1 MAHNRKLKKTSYYC
15 YYYIIHSAQHFMGP
29 FILKI
34 FPLFGSEKFT
44 STMFFLLFHYL
55 VFDLLS
61 IGLIF
66 Y

>member
-15 YYYIIHSAQHFMGP
+15 YYYIIHSAQHFTGP

-34 FPLFGSEKFT
+34 FPLFGSGKFT